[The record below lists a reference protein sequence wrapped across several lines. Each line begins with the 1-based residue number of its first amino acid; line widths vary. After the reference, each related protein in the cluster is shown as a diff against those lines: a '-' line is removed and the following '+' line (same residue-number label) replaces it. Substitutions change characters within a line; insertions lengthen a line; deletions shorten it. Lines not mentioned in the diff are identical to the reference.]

1 MKLSKKNA
9 TIQRSMH
16 KAIASG
22 KTLGGL
28 LVGIAAT
35 ISGCREG
42 NSPAS
47 TMGSYPNP
55 FYHEN
60 GASETR
66 SRRAIPGEPPEPQPA
81 GTNAVNEC
89 KNSGSTQTP
98 GK

>member
-9 TIQRSMH
+9 ALQRTMR
-16 KAIASG
+16 KTIASG

-35 ISGCREG
+35 ITGCREG

-60 GASETR
+60 GASESR
-66 SRRAIPGEPPEPQPA
+66 SRRAIPGEPPVPQPDE
-81 GTNAVNEC
+81 TNAVSEC
-89 KNSGSTQTP
+89 KNSGSNHTP

>member
-9 TIQRSMH
+9 ALQRTMQ

-35 ISGCREG
+35 VAGCREG
-42 NSPAS
+42 NSPES

-66 SRRAIPGEPPEPQPA
+66 SRRAIPGEPPVPQPDE
-81 GTNAVNEC
+81 TNAVSEC
-89 KNSGSTQTP
+89 KNGGANNTSD
-98 GK
+98 K